1 MSGVYAYNSFNPIW
15 PDGGGGV
22 VNLTTPFQAFFA
34 IIQKVFELGSS
45 NFLAFLANSSS
56 PHIRLKS

>member
-15 PDGGGGV
+15 PDGGGGGQFD
-22 VNLTTPFQAFFA
+22 NPLSDFFA

-45 NFLAFLANSSS
+45 NFLAFLTNSYS
-56 PHIRLKS
+56 PHIRRKS